1 VYIKQNGEFL
11 LIIVSSETFVFN
23 FPSV

>member
-11 LIIVSSETFVFN
+11 LIIVSSETLVFN